1 MAGTIVVGDTVSG
14 PGTVVYIPSGVEY
27 AMQGGDV
34 GARFLRIVVP

>member
-1 MAGTIVVGDTVSG
+1 VILGDTVNG

-27 AMQGGDV
+27 AMRGGDV